1 MLSIVLRLLELF
13 VALSMS
19 KAFDR
24 VWRVALLH
32 KLNSHGIAG
41 MSFLSNWQLQV
52 VLDGKSSEE
61 IQLTLEFLIAPF
73 LGLHF
78 SHCK

>member
-1 MLSIVLRLLELF
+1 MLSIGLRLLELF
-13 VALSMS
+13 VALSIS

-24 VWRVALLH
+24 VWRVVLLH

-41 MSFLSNWQLQV
+41 MYFLSNWQLQM

-61 IQLTLEFLIAPF
+61 IKLMLKFLIAPF

-78 SHCK
+78 SYCK